1 LKVHLKVKINC
12 VKTHNVKKYIILA
25 FIPILQ
31 AMLPKFKG
39 NLFERPDI
47 NLMTNEGA
55 PAV

>member
-1 LKVHLKVKINC
+1 M
-12 VKTHNVKKYIILA
+12 KTHNVKKYIILA

-55 PAV
+55 SAV